1 MFRAILQVD
10 FLSISWICPPRFPSR
25 SKCPIESASS
35 LRGPPS
41 REAEC
46 RIPTENHFILTEN
59 AKNIFCGLQDYW
71 RSNKLYPITK
81 KFEKCMLIFTRV
93 RKNTFLVLSLAL
105 VTSTLTFSR
114 GDSRC
119 CRSLANS
126 SLLMISRSRIGFT
139 SPANAMLK
147 EWKMQTITQNTGDQ
161 IWDFQIRKIIANF
174 FIKVFQRIPKSYPRH
189 GWHRRRRKRD
199 TSGRGHRR
207 QRRATGT
214 HCPGL
219 GPRRHLK

>member
-1 MFRAILQVD
+1 
-10 FLSISWICPPRFPSR
+10 
-25 SKCPIESASS
+25 
-35 LRGPPS
+35 
-41 REAEC
+41 
-46 RIPTENHFILTEN
+46 
-59 AKNIFCGLQDYW
+59 
-71 RSNKLYPITK
+71 
-81 KFEKCMLIFTRV
+81 MLIFTRV

-189 GWHRRRRKRD
+189 GWHRRRRKHD

-214 HCPGL
+214 RCPGL
-219 GPRRHLK
+219 DPRRRLKSNNSEIFDQENLFQGYVKWRKKSQQDRALSFESVLFIYSSKSCVEEEHPLEMHFFLNFRKE